1 MHVFWHDG
9 DSLGVDGAKVGVF
22 EKSDHVGFS
31 GLLEGEDG
39 GRLESKVSLEVVGD
53 FSNESLERK
62 LSDEEFSGFLES
74 SDLSEGDSSWSESV
88 GSLDTTG
95 GWGLTFGLFVSDVLS
110 WLLGTGH
117 FSSGML
123 GSSHFV
129 YFKLNYKV

>member
-1 MHVFWHDG
+1 MA
-9 DSLGVDGAKVGVF
+9 GAKVGVF
-22 EKSDHVGFS
+22 EKADHVGFS
-31 GLLEGEDG
+31 GLLDGEDG

-110 WLLGTGH
+110 WLFSAGH
-117 FSSGML
+117 FSSGVL

-129 YFKLNYKV
+129 LFNLNYIL

>member
-1 MHVFWHDG
+1 M
-9 DSLGVDGAKVGVF
+9 DGAKVGVF